1 MGVLRRILA
10 RIQGHAHLGGPEQR
24 PVARRT
30 YLVTRGDDLWKIAT
44 REYGDANWWYE
55 IFNANKRLLKA
66 PDLVHPGMTLRLP

>member
-1 MGVLRRILA
+1 MGVLRRFLA
-10 RIQGHAHLGGPEQR
+10 RIQGRTHMESPERR

-30 YLVTRGDDLWKIAT
+30 YLVARGDDLWKIAT

-55 IFNANKRLLKA
+55 IFNANKRRLRT